1 MKRVFLE
8 MYLQHNLGDDLF
20 LYIIAKRYPNCKFT
34 IDYYDHDYKKFIGK
48 FKNIETRVTL
58 KNRILRKL
66 KIRDYINNIEHIV
79 SRNDV
84 LVFLSGSYFMEPSHG
99 KVVLDMRNKLIDAF
113 KSEGKPVYIL
123 GTNFGPYKSQN
134 FYNNYKELFK
144 KCDDVCFRDEYSYNL
159 FKKLKNV
166 RKANDIVLGLDV
178 DNYKKN
184 KKQKQKIVGFS
195 IIDMENKIGM
205 SQYGEDYINST
216 KKSIEMFIKKG
227 YKCILMS
234 FCEKE
239 NDLKIINK
247 IISLVDNAVKDKIY
261 IYEYKYDLEEAINLI
276 SIFDVFIAA
285 RFHANIL
292 GLLLDIP
299 TIPIIYSKKTMNVL
313 TDLGLKDI
321 AIEMKDLKNIYND
334 IYIMKRIENGNR
346 IDKKFKKMNNQ
357 FEKLDEILG

>member
-8 MYLQHNLGDDLF
+8 MYLEHNLGDDLF

-34 IDYYDHDYKKFIGK
+34 IDYYDPDYKKFIGK

-66 KIRDYINNIEHIV
+66 KIRDYINNIDHIV
-79 SRNDV
+79 SRNDA
-84 LVFLSGSYFMEPSHG
+84 LVFLSGSYFMEQSHG
-99 KVVLDMRNKLIDAF
+99 KSVLDMRNKLIDAF
-113 KSEGKPVYIL
+113 KLKGKPVYIL

-134 FYNNYKELFK
+134 FYDNYKELFK
-144 KCDDVCFRDEYSYNL
+144 KCDDICFRDEYSYNL
-159 FKKLKNV
+159 FKQLENV
-166 RKANDIVLGLDV
+166 RKSTDIVLGLDV
-178 DNYKKN
+178 DSYKKI
-184 KKQKQKIVGFS
+184 KKKKQKIVGFS

-216 KKSIEMFIKKG
+216 IRSIKMFVEKG

-239 NDLKIINK
+239 NDLKVINK
-247 IISLVDNAVKDKIY
+247 IINSLANPVKNKVH
-261 IYEYKYDLEEAINLI
+261 IYEYRYNLEEAINLI
-276 SIFDVFIAA
+276 STFEIFIAA

-292 GLLLDIP
+292 GLLLDIT

-313 TDLGLKDI
+313 IDLGLKDI
-321 AIEMKDLKNIYND
+321 AIEMKDLKKIYD
-334 IYIMKRIENGNR
+334 ATYIMERIGSGNR
-346 IDKKFKKMNNQ
+346 IDEKFRKKNNQ
-357 FEKLDEILG
+357 FDKLDEIIG